1 MSPAVTDAVTPEV
14 KIVYDKVAVLATGYH
29 ATAVK

>member
-14 KIVYDKVAVLATGYH
+14 KIVYDKVAVLLAPAT
-29 ATAVK
+29 TLQQ